1 MGVGIEDVNAEKVVV
16 RRRIRDA
23 GLVAS
28 VDGQACD
35 GDVGVALDRDD
46 RVFGRPGRV
55 GVRGVGDEK
64 VRIRRLDDGLATPG
78 ALEGDVLA
86 VDRHLLAIGPRG
98 DQDGVTVPRCVDRSL
113 NRGVGA
119 TGSDGQ
125 NCCCH

>member
-1 MGVGIEDVNAEKVVV
+1 MLALIAAID
-16 RRRIRDA
+16 R
-23 GLVAS
+23 
-28 VDGQACD
+28 QACN
-35 GDVGVALDRDD
+35 GDIGIALDRDD
-46 RVFGRPGRV
+46 GELVRPASV
-55 GVRGVGDEK
+55 GIRCVGDQRR
-64 VRIRRLDDGLATPG
+64 RIRCLDDGLTTPG